1 MRPVTRRRV
10 LIASLACALIGPPAA
25 LARPGATVDPAAG
38 ASAPAAPEGPA
49 PETTAPADSQAAD
62 SQAADSQAADS
73 QSPAEPGA
81 PIEASATTTMN
92 DEQRRLYARGEAA
105 ARDGDWAAAARYFR
119 AAVSLGGFNLG
130 FLGLGEALAR
140 QGRCAEAATALDAV
154 PSSPAVPEAP
164 ARFADAMANAQ
175 RQALGRTCPG
185 RLVVDC
191 TAPMTRYRIIGGAEH
206 TCGEA
211 LELPAGRYRLRAGPD
226 AMAVTLDAWVVGV
239 ETTRVNLS
247 LPRPLPAEVI
257 LGPTAPTIEPE
268 DDRWKTAAAVVL
280 GLAGA
285 TLVAGGGLH
294 AVTLDAYLD
303 AEDAADAIVDDA
315 SHARAEEAYG
325 RHGDW
330 RRATVGV
337 YVAGGLLALTGL
349 TLLLVDPDGEPA
361 RKPGSSLSLGP
372 GWVGGSF

>member
-1 MRPVTRRRV
+1 MRRVSRPRRV
-10 LIASLACALIGPPAA
+10 LIALLACALVGPPAA
-25 LARPGATVDPAAG
+25 WARPGATVGDPAAG
-38 ASAPAAPEGPA
+38 TAEAPATAPPTTAPAAP
-49 PETTAPADSQAAD
+49 APAETAAD
-62 SQAADSQAADS
+62 GATADASDGQ
-73 QSPAEPGA
+73 AEPA
-81 PIEASATTTMN
+81 DRPSTTTMN
-92 DEQRRLYARGEAA
+92 EEQRRLYARGEAA
-105 ARDGDWAAAARYFR
+105 ARDGDWASAARYFR

-191 TAPMTRYRIIGGAEH
+191 AAPMTRYRIIGGEEH
-206 TCGEA
+206 ACGDA

-257 LGPTAPTIEPE
+257 LGPTSTAPIEPA
-268 DDRWKTAAAVVL
+268 DDRWNTAGAVVL

-285 TLVAGGGLH
+285 TLVAGGALH

-303 AEDAADAIVDDA
+303 AEDAADAVVDET
-315 SHARAEEAYG
+315 SRAAAAEAY
-325 RHGDW
+325 RQHADW
-330 RRATVGV
+330 RKATVGA

-349 TLLLVDPDGEPA
+349 TLLLVDPDGGPA
-361 RKPGSSLSLGP
+361 RKPGSSLSAGP
-372 GWVGGSF
+372 GWVRGTF